1 MTAHVL
7 RSIWRR
13 DRRNTRLSCQ
23 KKVWPT
29 SLITLD
35 TSGPIVHKEHV
46 QLLQHLKA
54 SLQNHPSLPSQSLQM
69 QPVVCREARPHVERP
84 NIFVDPSCI
93 HWQAAANP
101 QKVSCT
107 WGLGSLKPRNCG
119 KIWGRHHIP
128 ESIWLRS
135 NYAMKVTH
143 HWRKRN
149 WWNRGSLYLQLV
161 GSKHFGSFVRPS
173 SMSFLDLVNLYVTL
187 LVHVSGHVSHYHAP
201 PIWRLEM
208 KTTDTYPYI
217 HCTYHPTS

>member
-1 MTAHVL
+1 M
-7 RSIWRR
+7 
-13 DRRNTRLSCQ
+13 
-23 KKVWPT
+23 
-29 SLITLD
+29 
-35 TSGPIVHKEHV
+35 HKEHV
-46 QLLQHLKA
+46 QLLQHYIFFA

-107 WGLGSLKPRNCG
+107 WGLGCLKPRNRG

-128 ESIWLRS
+128 ESIWL
-135 NYAMKVTH
+135 
-143 HWRKRN
+143 
-149 WWNRGSLYLQLV
+149 QLV
-161 GSKHFGSFVRPS
+161 GSKHFGSFIRPS
-173 SMSFLDLVNLYVTL
+173 AMSFLDLVNLYVNL
-187 LVHVSGHVSHYHAP
+187 LVHLSGHVSHYHAP

-208 KTTDTYPYI
+208 KTTDTYQYI